1 MRKKIAAVVL
11 TVVLALSCTGVLAE
25 DYTVDEKFVGQMQN
39 NAVRGEMTF
48 AITGMET
55 AAVEPEVWA
64 TLRTLLPALSLE
76 AEHSITRGEGQA
88 TVQIKM
94 NGETAAVTDVL
105 YDDALVG
112 FASDLLAGKN
122 VYYTAPVSWDFSRIM
137 QAAAQQDE
145 AWPPLWHVLLAVE
158 TAPQTWQE
166 RAAEYRSLYDTKMG
180 AWINSYASTTGNTE
194 NGTMYTELS
203 CTIPAQA
210 VKAEIKQLLIDLYAD
225 EGLLALLREVLTAEE
240 AAAYLQP
247 GMRDTFFT
255 VIDQTKITGDVQI
268 TRRYDT
274 QGNLLM
280 DSITLPFA
288 EGGQLSELKI
298 ENNTTN
304 EGQQWNVAAVTQYG
318 DFSVTGAEIEPGI
331 YTGAIDFAPADVSD
345 FPMGDDAAAADVNPI
360 HFDYNLDVEIGED
373 EFDLASDTYS
383 RAFRYTLLLKPEE
396 DSDMP
401 PQSLTL
407 NAMFSSKSNVRAATA
422 LKATLTWTDM
432 NTSASITANL
442 SARTAVTWAV
452 DSVDSLTG
460 AMRIDQLNGDGWAAL
475 TQRWLQNARNWL
487 QQLVSQI
494 APSLPTALPQG

>member
-1 MRKKIAAVVL
+1 MKKIAAIVL
-11 TVVLALSCTGVLAE
+11 AAVLALSCTGVLAE

-39 NAVRGEMTF
+39 NAVRGEMSF

-55 AAVEPEVWA
+55 AAVEPAVWA
-64 TLRTLLPALSLE
+64 ALRALLPGLSLE

-105 YDDALVG
+105 YDDTLVG

-137 QAAAQQDE
+137 QAVAQQDG
-145 AWPPLWHVLLAVE
+145 AWPPLWHVLMAVE
-158 TAPQTWQE
+158 NAPQTWQD

-247 GMRDTFFT
+247 GMRDTFFS
-255 VIDQTKITGDVQI
+255 VIDQAKITGDVHI

-288 EGGQLSELKI
+288 EGSRISELKL
-298 ENNTTN
+298 ENSTTN
-304 EGQQWNVAAVTQYG
+304 EGQQWNVSAATQHGDFAVTG
-318 DFSVTGAEIEPGI
+318 SEIEPGI
-331 YTGAIDFAPADVSD
+331 YTGTVDFTPTDVSD
-345 FPMGDDAAAADVNPI
+345 FPMGDDAVAADVKPV

-383 RAFRYTLLLKPEE
+383 RAFRYTLLLKPTE
-396 DSDMP
+396 DSAMP

-407 NAMFSSKSNVRAATA
+407 NAVFSSKSNVRAATA
-422 LKATLTWTDM
+422 LNATLTWTDM

-460 AMRIDQLNGDGWAAL
+460 AMRIDQLDGEGWAAL
-475 TQRWLQNARNWL
+475 TQRWLQNAQNWL
-487 QQLVSQI
+487 QQFSSML
-494 APSLPTALPQG
+494 APSLPDELPQG

>member
-1 MRKKIAAVVL
+1 MKRIMAVAL
-11 TVVLALSCTGVLAE
+11 ALVLALGCIGALAE

-39 NAVRGEMTF
+39 NAVRGELTF

-55 AAVEPEVWA
+55 AAVEPAVWA
-64 TLRTLLPALSLE
+64 ALRALLPGLSLE

-94 NGETAAVTDVL
+94 NGETAAVTDVM
-105 YDDALVG
+105 YDDTLVG

-137 QAAAQQDE
+137 QAVAQQDG

-158 TAPQTWQE
+158 TAPQSWQD

-194 NGTMYTELS
+194 NGVMYTELS

-210 VKAEIKQLLIDLYAD
+210 VKAQIKQLLIDLYAD

-247 GMRDTFFT
+247 GMRDTFFS
-255 VIDQTKITGDVQI
+255 VIDQAQITGNVRI
-268 TRRYDT
+268 TRRYDI

-280 DSITLPFA
+280 DSITLPFT
-288 EGGQLSELKI
+288 EGSQVSELKI
-298 ENNTTN
+298 ENSVTN
-304 EGQQWNVAAVTQYG
+304 EGQQWDIHAVTQYG
-318 DFSVTGAEIEPGI
+318 NFAVTGSEIEPGI
-331 YTGAIDFAPADVSD
+331 YTGKMDFTPENVSA
-345 FPMGDDAAAADVNPI
+345 FPMGDDAVATDVKPV

-373 EFDLASDTYS
+373 TFDLASDTYS
-383 RAFRYTLLLKPEE
+383 RAFRYTLLLKPTE

-407 NAMFSSKSNVRAATA
+407 NAVFSSKSNVRAATA
-422 LKATLTWTDM
+422 LNATLTWTDM
-432 NTSASITANL
+432 DSSSSITANL

-460 AMRIDQLNGDGWAAL
+460 AMRIDQLDGDGWAAL
-475 TQRWLQNARNWL
+475 TQRWLQNAQSWL
-487 QQLVSQI
+487 QQFTSRIVQAI
-494 APSLPTALPQG
+494 PSALPQG

>member
-1 MRKKIAAVVL
+1 
-11 TVVLALSCTGVLAE
+11 
-25 DYTVDEKFVGQMQN
+25 
-39 NAVRGEMTF
+39 
-48 AITGMET
+48 
-55 AAVEPEVWA
+55 
-64 TLRTLLPALSLE
+64 
-76 AEHSITRGEGQA
+76 
-88 TVQIKM
+88 
-94 NGETAAVTDVL
+94 
-105 YDDALVG
+105 
-112 FASDLLAGKN
+112 
-122 VYYTAPVSWDFSRIM
+122 
-137 QAAAQQDE
+137 
-145 AWPPLWHVLLAVE
+145 
-158 TAPQTWQE
+158 
-166 RAAEYRSLYDTKMG
+166 
-180 AWINSYASTTGNTE
+180 
-194 NGTMYTELS
+194 MYTELS